1 MTDEKRD
8 PDNYRK
14 PPHLEQELD
23 LDGPGPYIIPAPY
36 PDQPPN
42 LNAPGVKWIP
52 KEPGLLSA
60 EESLKRV
67 KRRPFMGGD
76 STPLIRELRD
86 GR

>member
-1 MTDEKRD
+1 MTDEKRE
-8 PDNYRK
+8 PDNWT
-14 PPHLEQELD
+14 PPDLEPELD

-42 LNAPGVKWIP
+42 WDAPGVKRVP
-52 KEPGLLSA
+52 QEPGLLSA

-67 KRRPFMGGD
+67 KRLPFGGGD
-76 STPLIRELRD
+76 STPLIREMRD